1 MYDALHNP
9 TIEEAAEYAK
19 KTGITEFE
27 AFKINGD
34 FLWATMEQVEEGSF
48 NLFSI
53 SEEYRGIVDGTI
65 EQLPSNMKV
74 RIETG
79 QIFKFTAVPRLD
91 ADGNIIGVIE
101 SCQNLEDLEPQIYNF
116 LSNYSQVL
124 SLHLF
129 SADEGLVLTSVE
141 KSGANAHYERG
152 TYHDLESIAERLVDG
167 GILEDF
173 GDNSIVYYSGI
184 DRANVGSA
192 YILMVEFDENYYTN
206 STFLVNAKID
216 KLFGDNRYLYR
227 KSQSGYHQRYGT
239 VIRADKNC

>member
-1 MYDALHNP
+1 MMLLLLSAAAISLSLFSTRFSGKEISIDVGRVKRRYYKLTAIVLAIALAIQLALFLIMLPYSRNAVTDAKQELSASDKTAMLNEIDALSNAIIAYLNDYENAIDTFMYNGALAFQMYDALHNP

-79 QIFKFTAVPRLD
+79 QIFKFTAVPR
-91 ADGNIIGVIE
+91 
-101 SCQNLEDLEPQIYNF
+101 
-116 LSNYSQVL
+116 
-124 SLHLF
+124 
-129 SADEGLVLTSVE
+129 
-141 KSGANAHYERG
+141 
-152 TYHDLESIAERLVDG
+152 
-167 GILEDF
+167 F
-173 GDNSIVYYSGI
+173 GCGWKYY
-184 DRANVGSA
+184 R
-192 YILMVEFDENYYTN
+192 
-206 STFLVNAKID
+206 
-216 KLFGDNRYLYR
+216 RY
-227 KSQSGYHQRYGT
+227 
-239 VIRADKNC
+239 